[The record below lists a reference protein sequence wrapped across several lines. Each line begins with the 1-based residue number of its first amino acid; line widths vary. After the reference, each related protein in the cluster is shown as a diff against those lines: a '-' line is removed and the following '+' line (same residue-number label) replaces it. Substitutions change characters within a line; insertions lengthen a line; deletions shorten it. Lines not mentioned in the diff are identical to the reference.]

1 MVISLGQLPSAGCD
15 QNHIRSL
22 SGVKWK
28 ASDCLRNLSPRH
40 PHPHPY
46 CFPNVYEEQLQK
58 VRERGRSPH
67 HRPRAPAQQECESWA
82 PAAPAFPGLPG
93 SPTATVPS
101 YQRSSGGGRFRKTG
115 QHTASVH
122 AQPTP
127 QKQLKSSA
135 HDCQVPLSNLVDILI
150 EERIPRGPPAEM
162 PHVRER
168 LFSFPFAVN
177 EFYSWQRSGAGSHP
191 HRS

>member
-1 MVISLGQLPSAGCD
+1 MEGFRLSQESEPPAPPPSPLMLPKRLQRAASEGQGERALPSSPPQGARTAG
-15 QNHIRSL
+15 
-22 SGVKWK
+22 
-28 ASDCLRNLSPRH
+28 
-40 PHPHPY
+40 
-46 CFPNVYEEQLQK
+46 
-58 VRERGRSPH
+58 VREPS
-67 HRPRAPAQQECESWA
+67 SSSTS
-82 PAAPAFPGLPG
+82 LPG

-101 YQRSSGGGRFRKTG
+101 YQHSSGGGRFRKTG
-115 QHTASVH
+115 QRTASVH
-122 AQPTP
+122 ALPTP
-127 QKQLKSSA
+127 QKQLKSLA
-135 HDCQVPLSNLVDILI
+135 HDCQVPPSNLVDILI

>member
-28 ASDCLRNLSPRH
+28 ASDRLRNLGPQHPTPSPNPSQTSTKSSFRR
-40 PHPHPY
+40 PGREGSPLIAALGR
-46 CFPNVYEEQLQK
+46 LQK
-58 VRERGRSPH
+58 QEGRS
-67 HRPRAPAQQECESWA
+67 WV
-82 PAAPAFPGLPG
+82 PAAPALPR
-93 SPTATVPS
+93 PTAPS
-101 YQRSSGGGRFRKTG
+101 YQHFSGGGSFWKTG
-115 QHTASVH
+115 RRTASAH
-122 AQPTP
+122 APPAP
-127 QKQLKSSA
+127 QKQLKSSG
-135 HDCQVPLSNLVDILI
+135 HDCQVPPSNFVDILT

>member
-28 ASDCLRNLSPRH
+28 ASARLRNLGPQHPTPSPNPSQTSTKSSFRR
-40 PHPHPY
+40 PG
-46 CFPNVYEEQLQK
+46 
-58 VRERGRSPH
+58 REGSPLIAALGRLHKQEGRSGF
-67 HRPRAPAQQECESWA
+67 SSST
-82 PAAPAFPGLPG
+82 
-93 SPTATVPS
+93 SPTPPNSAFLPVLQWRGKLPEDRPAHSFCPCTACPPETK
-101 YQRSSGGGRFRKTG
+101 SSG
-115 QHTASVH
+115 
-122 AQPTP
+122 
-127 QKQLKSSA
+127 

>member
-28 ASDCLRNLSPRH
+28 ASDCLRNLGPQHPTPSPNPSQTSTKSSFRR
-40 PHPHPY
+40 PG
-46 CFPNVYEEQLQK
+46 
-58 VRERGRSPH
+58 REGSALIAALGCLHKREGRS
-67 HRPRAPAQQECESWA
+67 RV
-82 PAAPAFPGLPG
+82 PAAPALPR
-93 SPTATVPS
+93 PS
-101 YQRSSGGGRFRKTG
+101 YQCFRGGGSFRKTG
-115 QHTASVH
+115 QHTAS
-122 AQPTP
+122 AP
-127 QKQLKSSA
+127 QKQLKSSG
-135 HDCQVPLSNLVDILI
+135 HDCQVPPSNLVDILI